1 MSEEQINI
9 WIERGFSRWTKGDM
23 DRLYLTRKSSYV
35 IGLEQHPCSGYWYL
49 DSCRI
54 SAARA
59 EEMLAAKTYIDVKTG
74 KAHSNNK
81 ACWWRLNDVLQSEA
95 AEASEE

>member
-1 MSEEQINI
+1 MNEEQINS
-9 WIERGFSRWTKGDM
+9 WIERGFSRWAKGDM

-35 IGLEQHPCSGYWYL
+35 IGLTQRPRCDHWYL
-49 DSCRI
+49 DSSRI

-81 ACWWRLNDVLQSEA
+81 FCWWRLNDALQREA
-95 AEASEE
+95 AEISAE